1 MCVCV
6 CAFALHPERAR
17 AGRVAVV
24 GRGDKLVD
32 ATWID
37 NAVDAHLLAAERL
50 APGAACA
57 GRAYFIAQG
66 EPAPSAEHMNGIL
79 EAAGLPRATPV
90 LPLPDAERTL
100 IVADTSSLHCR
111 GLAEPGLTRRAL
123 RPMGAEN
130 DGGVKRSDP
139 FRRGRS

>member
-1 MCVCV
+1 MVGTCC
-6 CAFALHPERAR
+6 HAR
-17 AGRVAVV
+17 
-24 GRGDKLVD
+24 
-32 ATWID
+32 D
-37 NAVDAHLLAAERL
+37 NAPAVIHEPSIRFDDAQTTGAEAAE
-50 APGAACA
+50 A
-57 GRAYFIAQG
+57 
-66 EPAPSAEHMNGIL
+66 L
-79 EAAGLPRATPV
+79 EAAGLQRATPV